1 LGPDCINWCQHA
13 LVTVGAPTTL
23 KASLFLPQRPRIEYC
38 IPPWYARLVEL
49 ARDIN
54 GSPIRLAPLPHPSVA
69 NGWIIHPQVG
79 QVLSGEF
86 EDVDPDLLNDKDEE
100 EEDIDDLIAYDAE
113 DL

>member
-1 LGPDCINWCQHA
+1 M
-13 LVTVGAPTTL
+13 L

-49 ARDIN
+49 ARGVN
-54 GSPIRLAPLPHPSVA
+54 NSPIQLVSLPYPRVA

-86 EDVDPDLLNDKDEE
+86 EDVDPDLLNNEDEE
-100 EEDIDDLIAYDAE
+100 DEDLDDLIAYDAQ